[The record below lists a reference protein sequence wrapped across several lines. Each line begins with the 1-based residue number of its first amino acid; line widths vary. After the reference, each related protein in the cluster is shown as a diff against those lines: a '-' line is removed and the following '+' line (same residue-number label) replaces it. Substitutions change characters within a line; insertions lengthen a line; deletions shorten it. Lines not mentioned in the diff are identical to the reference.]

1 MPTLE
6 YYGSPTSHNPRK
18 WTECLR
24 KAKQQLIEAGFDRLS
39 AKLPDKQ
46 RKIALKLFHGK

>member
-1 MPTLE
+1 MPTFG
-6 YYGSPTSHNPRK
+6 YYVSPTSQNPRK
-18 WTECLR
+18 WSECLR

-46 RKIALKLFHGK
+46 HKVALKLFHGK